1 MQVVAYA
8 DADFGNDKITH
19 RSTTGGLSC
28 FIGKNSYFAI
38 SACSKKQ
45 TAVSHSTPEA
55 EVVAADHVVRTEG
68 LPLLDVVEAL
78 TGKPKT
84 LLFEEDNETCVVVI
98 KTGRSPALRH
108 VGRTHGIDIGWL
120 HERYAEK
127 QITVNEC
134 HTDNMRADIFTKAFE
149 SDVKWERALKLIGHW
164 YPDTPANLAL
174 TEKIDKRQKKLASS
188 NIESARHLEVTRAN
202 TGQ

>member
-1 MQVVAYA
+1 M
-8 DADFGNDKITH
+8 
-19 RSTTGGLSC
+19 
-28 FIGKNSYFAI
+28 
-38 SACSKKQ
+38 
-45 TAVSHSTPEA
+45 
-55 EVVAADHVVRTEG
+55 
-68 LPLLDVVEAL
+68 
-78 TGKPKT
+78 
-84 LLFEEDNETCVVVI
+84 FEEDNETCVVVI

-164 YPDTPANLAL
+164 CPNTPANLAL

-188 NIESARHLEVTRAN
+188 DIESAPAPRGNSGEHRTIIEFCC
-202 TGQ
+202 GEESC